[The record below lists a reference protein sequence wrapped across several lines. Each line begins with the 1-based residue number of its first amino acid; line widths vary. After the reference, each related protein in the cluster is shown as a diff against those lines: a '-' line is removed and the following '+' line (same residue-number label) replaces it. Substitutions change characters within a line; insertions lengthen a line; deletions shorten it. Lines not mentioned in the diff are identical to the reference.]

1 MAALIVCEGSV
12 REVQEVSTGKMFAM
26 KSINLDRIDKAQIK
40 ELQMEINLLR
50 KLDHPN
56 IIRIYEVY
64 KSRTNINII
73 MELLTGGEVCS
84 RVLKKESDIRTV
96 VTQLLSACRYWHS
109 QGIVHRDL
117 KLENIMFQ
125 SKRGPLVIKVIDF
138 GLGTVYLSDDSN
150 SFGYKLL
157 TKSFDTKQLLS
168 PKKSPGLDS
177 RKSFDKQDSR
187 DSRGDR
193 EDSGRNS
200 NVKNVISQRKRIL
213 MSTVGT
219 AFYMAPEIISG
230 SGYTNS
236 CDVWAIGVITYML
249 VTRRAPFN
257 GKGEKE
263 IFQKVCAGRPKFTEK
278 GWDNI
283 SPDAKVL
290 VQKLLNKDPQ
300 ARWTTAEALDSPW
313 LKEKTGSNRE
323 IEVERDVVDSLQR
336 FTSYSRIKKAAL
348 MVVAH
353 KSTGDDLKQL
363 NEAFLSID
371 RNRTGVITVDELR
384 HILQKHGIEDEET
397 QKLFD
402 GLDQDKTGQI
412 RYLEFLAA
420 TIETR
425 AIINAAKLSDA
436 FDHLDEDRSGFITEK
451 NLKKLLGRSFSDR
464 EIKEIIEEC
473 DLTGDK
479 RVSREEFMKLMLR
492 GTGKVQ
498 DFAAK
503 PPPPLTTVEEVKL
516 DEGQDVTTANVEA
529 NTKSYEQPNSNG
541 QTLDTKT
548 TGDGKANEMETAE
561 QKAGSAHVT
570 ENEQAITAS

>member
-1 MAALIVCEGSV
+1 M
-12 REVQEVSTGKMFAM
+12 QEVSSGKMFAM

-84 RVLKKESDIRTV
+84 RVLKKESDIKTV

-138 GLGTVYLSDDSN
+138 GLGTVYLSNNSN

-168 PKKSPGLDS
+168 PKKSTNQET

-193 EDSGRNS
+193 EDSGRNGNS
-200 NVKNVISQRKRIL
+200 VKNVISQRKRIL

-263 IFQKVCAGRPKFTEK
+263 IFRKVCAGRPKFTEK

-313 LKEKTGSNRE
+313 LKEKSGSNKE

-384 HILQKHGIEDEET
+384 HILQQHGIEDEET

-451 NLKKLLGRSFSDR
+451 NLKKLLGKSFSDR
-464 EIKEIIEEC
+464 EIKEIIQEC

-492 GTGKVQ
+492 GTGKVK
-498 DFAAK
+498 DFNEK
-503 PPPPLTTVEEVKL
+503 PPKLTTVDEVKL
-516 DEGQDVTTANVEA
+516 EKVEDEPNANPSSSVNEPESEHE
-529 NTKSYEQPNSNG
+529 NTSSELRHAKPLEQ
-541 QTLDTKT
+541 
-548 TGDGKANEMETAE
+548 NEIGAAE
-561 QKAGSAHVT
+561 QKANMSHTSTNGQ
-570 ENEQAITAS
+570 NITTT